1 MSSAAPCLSSAANQL
16 FRGLTEPARPNLV
29 TGILIDLP
37 RGGAKLLA
45 EYALLRQQLIV
56 LGRRTQK
63 PRLRRGERL
72 SLVFLA
78 HCVSN
83 WKQILPIIWPGT
95 LRHWH
100 RDGFQAVLE
109 FETARASAD
118 AAQRL
123 APETIALIEPMAR
136 ENPL

>member
-1 MSSAAPCLSSAANQL
+1 M
-16 FRGLTEPARPNLV
+16 

-78 HCVSN
+78 RCVSN
-83 WKQILPIIWPGT
+83 WKQILRII
-95 LRHWH
+95 
-100 RDGFQAVLE
+100 
-109 FETARASAD
+109 
-118 AAQRL
+118 
-123 APETIALIEPMAR
+123 
-136 ENPL
+136 